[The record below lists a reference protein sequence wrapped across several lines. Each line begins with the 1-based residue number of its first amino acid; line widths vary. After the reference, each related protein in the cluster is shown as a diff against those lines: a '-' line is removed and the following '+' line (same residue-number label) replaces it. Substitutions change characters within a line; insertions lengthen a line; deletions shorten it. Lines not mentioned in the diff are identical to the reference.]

1 MPLIVRQGDE
11 TQGHCWSKAPLGATQ
26 TNVTVHGS
34 PVVRLGDQATGG
46 VHPLTCNHGTTAA
59 LPNHVVQ
66 CAQGSPNVFV
76 EGISVVRDADP
87 MACGDAADTPTGVFV
102 TANGGGNASIIFPNA
117 NPAAISELEFG
128 LETLSY
134 VVMGITDSYS
144 FNLEG
149 KIKYTYNS
157 FGLVD
162 GEEWEYW
169 TPTAL
174 EPKNP
179 NGFVVTL
186 SEEDPDGG
194 GPLVSRTFN
203 SLRGVGAPDLPSV
216 APQIYKDP
224 LDQFVSYVM
233 ISGPFTIDPSS
244 GAVTLNPNFVPPKNP
259 NDPTRF
265 ARRIPIEVKIKYSN
279 GIIFEDIRYEIPVT
293 YTKV

>member
-1 MPLIVRQGDE
+1 MPLIVRQDDE

-26 TNVTVHGS
+26 ENVTVHGS
-34 PVVRLGDQATGG
+34 PVVRVGDQAVNA
-46 VHPLTCNHGTTAA
+46 VHPITCLAGTPSQ

-76 EGISVVRDADP
+76 EGIPVVRDADP
-87 MACGDAADTPTGVFV
+87 MGCGDAADTPTGVFV

-117 NPAAISELEFG
+117 DPAGISELEFG

-149 KIKYTYNS
+149 KVRYTYNNS
-157 FGLVD
+157 GIFT
-162 GEEWEYW
+162 GETWEYW
-169 TPTAL
+169 TPNAL
-174 EPKNP
+174 DPKNP
-179 NGFVVTL
+179 DGFVVTL

-216 APQIYKDP
+216 APQVYRDP
-224 LDQFVSYVM
+224 LDSFVSYVM

-244 GAVTLNPNFVPPKNP
+244 GAVTLDPSFVPPKNP
-259 NDPTRF
+259 NNSKRF
-265 ARRIPIEVKIKYSN
+265 APTIPITVKIKYSN
-279 GIIFEDIRYEIPVT
+279 GIIFEDIKYDIPAT
-293 YTKV
+293 YTEV